1 MGVYGVNNLHLLW
14 AILQHFFSVRDETVE
29 LAFLGLFLFFVS
41 CSHILLALH
50 ATDSVNSYY
59 GAQYT
64 IARAV

>member
-50 ATDSVNSYY
+50 ATDSVNS
-59 GAQYT
+59 
-64 IARAV
+64 